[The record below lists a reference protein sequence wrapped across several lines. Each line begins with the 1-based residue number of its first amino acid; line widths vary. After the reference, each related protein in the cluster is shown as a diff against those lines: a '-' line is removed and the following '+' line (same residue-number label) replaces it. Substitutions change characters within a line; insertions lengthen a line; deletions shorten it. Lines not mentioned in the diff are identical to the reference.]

1 MCVVET
7 QVQLPFRGGGHDGGG
22 ADSDASANGG
32 AFAPGV
38 QGAVARPQKGGSNQ
52 NPGRVPVVKG
62 RRQGQ
67 EEGGVTASSAC
78 VVATSSMLLCRCC
91 GRRIVQRYPPV
102 TRVERQLVLR
112 SAVAKTTKRWGFS
125 TRASQ
130 KLDLV

>member
-7 QVQLPFRGGGHDGGG
+7 QVQLPLRGGGHDGGG

-78 VVATSSMLLCRCC
+78 VVAIVTS
-91 GRRIVQRYPPV
+91 
-102 TRVERQLVLR
+102 
-112 SAVAKTTKRWGFS
+112 
-125 TRASQ
+125 
-130 KLDLV
+130 